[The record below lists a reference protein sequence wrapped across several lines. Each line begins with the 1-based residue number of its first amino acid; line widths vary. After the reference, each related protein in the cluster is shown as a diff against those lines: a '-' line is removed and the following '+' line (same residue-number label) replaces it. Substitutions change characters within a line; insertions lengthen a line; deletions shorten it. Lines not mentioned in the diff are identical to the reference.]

1 MRILIDGTV
10 RDMTPEEEA
19 QFRSLHD
26 NLPQLGTEDALVRCA
41 NELTGGTDETLE
53 EAAETLI
60 KKFKEENEYAA
71 VSHH

>member
-10 RDMTPEEEA
+10 RDMTPEEET

-26 NLPQLGTEDALVRCA
+26 NLPQLGTEDALVRYA
-41 NELTGGTDETLE
+41 NELTGSEDGTLT

-60 KKFKEENEYAA
+60 KKLKEGK
-71 VSHH
+71 